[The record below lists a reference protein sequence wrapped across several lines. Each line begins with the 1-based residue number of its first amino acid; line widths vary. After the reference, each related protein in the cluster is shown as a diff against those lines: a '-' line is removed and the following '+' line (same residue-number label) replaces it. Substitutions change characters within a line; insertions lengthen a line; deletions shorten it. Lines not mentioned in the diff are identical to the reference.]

1 MRNYN
6 LDFIRDED
14 LFNHIKNTVLGYSFE
29 IDLSSFNS
37 NLIDPI
43 KLTFDS
49 LVYGQGIEQ
58 TIENEVLR
66 QLDKSNSNLIGYFHQ
81 NIFNY
86 IGDDWNVPA
95 QGYDVECFNRKIFV
109 EMKNKH
115 NTMNSS
121 SSAKTYMRMLNTLLR
136 DNESTCMLVEVIA
149 KRSQN
154 IPWVIT
160 LDGERQAANPRIKR
174 VSIDR
179 FYELV
184 TGDNLAFMKL
194 CKVIPLVI
202 EDVVQELELGE
213 RNNTV
218 FNELNEISN
227 NTLKSLYLL
236 AFNRYEGFN
245 NFNIEE

>member
-1 MRNYN
+1 MRNYT
-6 LDFIRDED
+6 LDFIKDED
-14 LFNHIKNTVLGYSFE
+14 LFNHVKKTVLGYSFE

-86 IGDDWNVPA
+86 IGEDWLVPDK
-95 QGYDVECFNRKIFV
+95 GYDVECANEKIYV

-121 SSAKTYMRMLNTLLR
+121 SGAKTYMRMLNTLVK
-136 DNESTCMLVEVIA
+136 DNESTCLLVEVIA
-149 KRSQN
+149 VKSQN

-160 LDGERQAANPRIKR
+160 LDGQRQGANQNIRR
-174 VSIDR
+174 VSIDK

-184 TGDNLAFMKL
+184 TGDKLAFKKL
-194 CKVIPLVI
+194 CSVIPKVI
-202 EDVVQELELGE
+202 EDVVNEIKLVEKK
-213 RNNTV
+213 NTV
-218 FNELNEISN
+218 FKELSEISE

-236 AFNRYEGFN
+236 AFKKYEGFN
-245 NFNIEE
+245 DFNIQE